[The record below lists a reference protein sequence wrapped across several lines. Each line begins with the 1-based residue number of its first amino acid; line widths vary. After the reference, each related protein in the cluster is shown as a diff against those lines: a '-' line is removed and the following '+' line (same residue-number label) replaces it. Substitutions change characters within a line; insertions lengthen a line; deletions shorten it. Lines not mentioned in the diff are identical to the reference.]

1 MTVDKQEKMHI
12 TEAGITAEHLT
23 CFAKRSRSAN
33 SAKLCECS
41 SKSLPAGN
49 FYKQKHKARI
59 SQIINSVTQTIIA
72 NTATVTHT
80 TDNN

>member
-1 MTVDKQEKMHI
+1 MTVDIQENMHI

-33 SAKLCECS
+33 SAKFCECS
-41 SKSLPAGN
+41 SKSLLAGN

-59 SQIINSVTQTIIA
+59 SQIINSVTQTII
-72 NTATVTHT
+72 TATVTHT
-80 TDNN
+80 TYNN